1 MKISFIIPCY
11 CSSQTIV
18 SVVKE
23 IKETVIEGDEYE
35 IILINDASKDN
46 TFEIIKQLCGDNSN
60 IIGIN
65 FSKNFGQH
73 AALMAGFRYATGDT
87 IVCLDD
93 DGQTPPSE
101 VYKLL
106 NALDEETDVVYAK
119 YLKKKHSKFRNL
131 GSLLN
136 AKMTEWL
143 LNKPKGLYVSSYFA
157 TKSYIIRE
165 ILKYNNPYP
174 YVIGLIL
181 RTTDKIKN
189 VEINHRERKNGNSGY
204 TMKKLF
210 VLWLN
215 GFTAFSV
222 RPLRVATGL
231 GVFCAGIGFCYAL
244 YTILNKLFNP
254 NVLIGWSSM
263 MAAILIIGGMILFM
277 LGMIGEY
284 IGRIYISINNS
295 PQYVIKDLVG
305 NVEEGKNGFK

>member
-46 TFEIIKQLCGDNSN
+46 TFEVIKQLCGDNSN

-119 YLKKKHSKFRNL
+119 YLKKKHSKFRNI

-222 RPLRVATGL
+222 RPLRIATGL